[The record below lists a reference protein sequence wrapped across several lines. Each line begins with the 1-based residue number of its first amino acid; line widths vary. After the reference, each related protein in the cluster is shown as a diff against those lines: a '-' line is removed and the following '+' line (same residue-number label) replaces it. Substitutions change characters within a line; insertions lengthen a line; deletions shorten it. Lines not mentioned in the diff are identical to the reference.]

1 MIRRRRSAFSLI
13 EILITI
19 VTIAIIAGLTLS
31 ALRRGR
37 ETAENLKIAQVVR
50 GGVSRCAEL
59 KVQRLPNNFF
69 HVRWKGDQNEPRPP
83 SCGRTATVSSV
94 SMSAHRLPSP
104 ELP

>member
-19 VTIAIIAGLTLS
+19 VIIAGLTLS

-50 GGVSRCAEL
+50 SGVSRCAEL

-69 HVRWKGDQNEPRPP
+69 HVRWKGDQNEPRSAFLRQDNNGEFSFYVGAPP
-83 SCGRTATVSSV
+83 P
-94 SMSAHRLPSP
+94 LP
-104 ELP
+104 